1 MNNEQLLLAVS
12 DMMEQKLLAV
22 SDMMEQKLLA
32 VSDVMEQKLLD
43 MSNVMEQK
51 LDEKLEPVY
60 DRLDRIENRLDKVEN
75 RLDKVESEISA
86 LKCGQREIREEL
98 RKLNTKVNE
107 TYEIALDA
115 FGTSTENRHWLE
127 KSKLPM

>member
-12 DMMEQKLLAV
+12 DMMEQKLL
-22 SDMMEQKLLA
+22 
-32 VSDVMEQKLLD
+32 D

-51 LDEKLEPVY
+51 LLAVSNEMEQKLLAVSNMMEQKLDEKLAPVY
-60 DRLDRIENRLDKVEN
+60 DRLDRIEN

>member
-12 DMMEQKLLAV
+12 DMMEQKLLDV
-22 SDMMEQKLLA
+22 SN
-32 VSDVMEQKLLD
+32 VMEQKFLD
-43 MSNVMEQK
+43 VSNVMEQK
-51 LDEKLEPVY
+51 LDEKLAPVY
-60 DRLDRIENRLDKVEN
+60 DRLDRIENRLDKVESRLDKVEN

-98 RKLNTKVNE
+98 QKLNTKVNE